1 MRHKKSN
8 WVFVLSA
15 VLLAACAPMTI
26 TPQQPPAP
34 GQAATPSTPGDS
46 AMTPTATPASREAE
60 ASPEPTAPPTSN
72 LPPAPGDLV
81 LVSPTEAPI
90 VGPLPA
96 DLEARLL
103 VDLEARTGLARASFT
118 LIRAEAVTW
127 SDGSLGCPQPGM
139 FYTQALVEGYWVV
152 WQVSDQ
158 PYDYRATQRGTFVL
172 CEPAFSGQPGL
183 PPTAVI
189 VIPPGSSLPGDSVQ
203 PTQTP

>member
-1 MRHKKSN
+1 MRPKIWN
-8 WVFVLSA
+8 WTALLPA

-26 TPQQPPAP
+26 TPQPPPAP
-34 GQAATPSTPGDS
+34 GQAATPAP
-46 AMTPTATPASREAE
+46 PEAT
-60 ASPEPTAPPTSN
+60 ASPEPTAPPTVD
-72 LPPAPGDLV
+72 LAPAPGDLV
-81 LVSPTEAPI
+81 LVPPTEAPF

-127 SDGSLGCPQPGM
+127 NDGSLGCPQPGM

-152 WQVSDQ
+152 WQVGDQ
-158 PYDYRATQRGTFVL
+158 QYDYRATQRGTFVL
-172 CEPAFSGQPGL
+172 CAPAPSGQPGL

-189 VIPPGSSLPGDSVQ
+189 VIPPGSTLPGDSVQ